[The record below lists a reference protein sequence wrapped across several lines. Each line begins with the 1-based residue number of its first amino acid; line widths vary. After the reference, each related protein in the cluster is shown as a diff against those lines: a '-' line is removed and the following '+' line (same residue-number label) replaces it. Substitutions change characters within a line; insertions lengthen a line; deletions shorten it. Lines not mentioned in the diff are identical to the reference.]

1 MKKLIS
7 VFLVTLMLCSVT
19 AAVAEEL
26 PAIVT
31 VKEWLETEGA
41 VTGLVIAQVQEIIN
55 PMLAVIAD
63 ETGRVNLFAVTVNG
77 EITDFFT
84 AGISAGDLILLWNPQ
99 YNVFEGSVEMADA
112 VLLRHAVLG
121 GGQ

>member
-84 AGISAGDLILLWNPQ
+84 AGISAGDLILLWNPR

>member
-31 VKEWLETEGA
+31 VKEWLETEG
-41 VTGLVIAQVQEIIN
+41 
-55 PMLAVIAD
+55 
-63 ETGRVNLFAVTVNG
+63 
-77 EITDFFT
+77 
-84 AGISAGDLILLWNPQ
+84 
-99 YNVFEGSVEMADA
+99 GS
-112 VLLRHAVLG
+112 
-121 GGQ
+121 